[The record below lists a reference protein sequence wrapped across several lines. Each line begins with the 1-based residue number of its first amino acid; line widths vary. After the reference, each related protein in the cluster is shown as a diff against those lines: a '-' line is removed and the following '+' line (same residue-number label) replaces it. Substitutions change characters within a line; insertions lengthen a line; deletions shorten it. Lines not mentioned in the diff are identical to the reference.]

1 MNSDQTIKKAAL
13 GRLFHVDASI
23 TALLRFQLVGLSDLE
38 SQ

>member
-1 MNSDQTIKKAAL
+1 MNETTGIKKAAL